1 MHRVLMATISMALL
15 SFASPVLASNCVPAQ
30 FGQVVDQVGESLRQA
45 NAKSEAAMR
54 DKFLLL
60 AKQKGWSKDTAVE
73 KGFELLTDTEVRTLD
88 AQASELLIRM
98 DQLGD
103 ADESSATCA
112 RLTEL
117 KEVAKQLLEVTAA
130 KRAHISEKLNV
141 ALKPKLK
148 AKSSTTPQS
157 PPKTTARQNA
167 PPRKVANNAA
177 PKCQSRRKAKHGLR
191 ILWQHQPHRAR

>member
-73 KGFELLTDTEVRTLD
+73 KGFELLTDTE
-88 AQASELLIRM
+88 ASELLIRM

-112 RLTEL
+112 RLT
-117 KEVAKQLLEVTAA
+117 
-130 KRAHISEKLNV
+130 
-141 ALKPKLK
+141 
-148 AKSSTTPQS
+148 
-157 PPKTTARQNA
+157 
-167 PPRKVANNAA
+167 
-177 PKCQSRRKAKHGLR
+177 
-191 ILWQHQPHRAR
+191 